1 MVGWLDVQGTHHW
14 PFVWF
19 LDAGSYR
26 LRHTASALGELLQ
39 WCRCRYESVRGG
51 RTSRNRCCIRWSG
64 SVFSHRPASASNV
77 PPSTALPHQ
86 PSFLIHRTP
95 SSTSPFSKIGCWITI
110 FCRLSRPIRGY
121 PSQIWDRHLLVLK
134 PGGGRQKLSER

>member
-1 MVGWLDVQGTHHW
+1 MVWWIDVQGIHRW
-14 PFVWF
+14 PLVWF
-19 LDAGSYR
+19 PDAGSCR
-26 LRHTASALGELLQ
+26 LRYTASALRELLPQ
-39 WCRCRYESVRGG
+39 RRYESLQGG
-51 RTSRNRCCIRWSG
+51 RTSRKRCCIRWSG

-95 SSTSPFSKIGCWITI
+95 SSTSPSCKIGCWITI